1 MIDNLELVLPHLKFE
16 SSDDF
21 YYVQI
26 LQRKKENPELGSN
39 SRVIKNYY
47 ITSEEHL
54 LKHYTEMKK
63 LCEVFNARASIRL
76 NKRSFEKVGFK
87 ALTNL
92 ANTMANKEYSF
103 LKASYDR
110 ACGLGH
116 NDPNKTWIVDVDAE
130 DIIWLEQIINAIEP
144 CDPAGSKIL
153 STIPSKTGVHLIT
166 KPFNTQ
172 AFQVNLEKEML
183 PYQVEASKLDIHK
196 DNPTN
201 LYIH

>member
-1 MIDNLELVLPHLKFE
+1 MIDNLELVLPHLSFK

-47 ITSEEHL
+47 ITSEGHL
-54 LKHYTEMKK
+54 FKRYDEMKK

-116 NDPNKTWIVDVDAE
+116 NDPNKTWIVDVDTE
-130 DIIWLEQIINAIEP
+130 DVIWLDQIVKAIAPCEP
-144 CDPAGSKIL
+144 LGEKIL
-153 STIPSKTGVHLIT
+153 TKIPSKSGLHLIT
-166 KPFNTQ
+166 KPFNIQ
-172 AFQVNLEKEML
+172 SFQENLEKEML
-183 PYQVEASKLDIHK
+183 PYQIPVSKLDIHK

-201 LYIH
+201 LYIP